1 MLPKSLVFLFACLFF
16 TSHVGF
22 SQTVEKDTLNTS
34 NTEKQLEEV
43 VIFGPEKKQQKSLSS
58 PNSITSIDKNQI
70 QNLRIWEINQLR
82 GISPNFNLAHSGDN
96 RNIASIRGIVTTSY
110 DQAVATYIDGV
121 LQFNL
126 DTYIPQLNDIE
137 SIEIIRG
144 AQGTFYGRNSMGG
157 IINIIT
163 QTPNNKPSL
172 QAGFTMGNLGQKRSS
187 VQYKSALIKNKL
199 FLSASY
205 LLDAKNGFYT
215 NDFTK
220 DAYDKQ
226 TQRLANVQLKYLM
239 KNNWSLQADFK
250 NYTVNNKGAF
260 PLNADM
266 ESAFKKPFELSQNQT
281 TTMNDQTNNLS
292 LILQHKGKKA
302 NITLQSAYQQNYR
315 YYDNTLDADFSPY
328 SIVGIFNNYGKN
340 YNNVKAFTNE
350 LRIQSV
356 DSTSNKLKWSTGM
369 FQYTSNSPTRQ
380 ATVFGKDA
388 GFIGIP
394 DTDFSLIAYNLS
406 KTNGL
411 AGFGHAI
418 YQLSEKFS
426 IQAGMRLDYEQRAL
440 TVRSEYEKQPYPAF
454 PILSDTT
461 GQKNYT
467 AFSPKFG
474 LNYAASDNQFIYFSY
489 SRGFR
494 SGGLTNISSDP
505 SQAPLSAFLPEFA
518 NMFEVGLKGMN
529 QKRTL
534 QYALAA
540 FFNHVT
546 NIQTPFLVLPD
557 AITITKN
564 AGIMRSSG
572 LEWELTAKPL
582 QGFTVQ
588 YNAGLTNATYKTFT
602 AVSNGTQID
611 LNNKKQI
618 FTPSTTQFI
627 SVNYQKKLGKNELWS
642 NVQYLFTGNQYF
654 DFANSIE
661 QKGYGLLHAQIG
673 YKFSKINLSFW
684 ARNITN
690 KQYISYAYDFGAVH
704 LGNPRTFGIRLA
716 YRIL

>member
-1 MLPKSLVFLFACLFF
+1 MLPKSLCLILLGTLFSYA
-16 TSHVGF
+16 GF
-22 SQTVEKDTLNTS
+22 SQINDKDTLNQS
-34 NTEKQLEEV
+34 NKEKQLDEV
-43 VIFGPEKKQQKSLSS
+43 IIFGPEKKQQKLLSS
-58 PNSITSIDKNQI
+58 PNSITTIDKNQM
-70 QNLRIWEINQLR
+70 QNLRIWEINQIR
-82 GISPNFNLAHSGDN
+82 GIAPNFNLAHSGDN

-121 LQFNL
+121 SQFNL

-157 IINIIT
+157 VINIVT
-163 QTPNNKPSL
+163 QAPNNKPSL
-172 QAGFTMGNLGQKRSS
+172 QADLSVGNRGQKRSS
-187 VQYKSALIKNKL
+187 IQFKSALIKNKL
-199 FLSASY
+199 FLRSSF

-220 DAYDKQ
+220 NAYDKQ

-250 NYTVNNKGAF
+250 NYTGNNKGAF
-260 PLNADM
+260 PLNADQ
-266 ESAFKKPFELSQNQT
+266 ETAFKNPFQLSQNQT
-281 TTMNDQTNNLS
+281 TAMNDQTNNLS
-292 LILQHKGKKA
+292 LILQHKGNKA
-302 NITLQSAYQQNYR
+302 NITLQTAYQQNYR
-315 YYDNTLDADFSPY
+315 FYDNTLDADFSPY
-328 SIVGIFNNYGKN
+328 TIIGIFNNYGKS
-340 YNNVKAFTNE
+340 YNNVKALTNE
-350 LRIQSV
+350 LRIQSA
-356 DSTSNKLKWSTGM
+356 DTKNNKLKWSTGL
-369 FQYTSNSPTRQ
+369 FHYTNSSPTKQ

-411 AGFGHAI
+411 AGYGHAT
-418 YQLSEKFS
+418 YQLTERLSM
-426 IQAGMRLDYEQRAL
+426 QAGLRLDYEERLL
-440 TVRSEYEKQPYPAF
+440 TVRSEYEKQPFPAF
-454 PILSDTT
+454 PIVSDTS
-461 GQKNYT
+461 GQKNYV

-474 LNYAASDNQFIYFSY
+474 LNYAASQNQFIYFSY

-518 NMFEVGLKGMN
+518 NMFEIGIKGMN
-529 QKRTL
+529 QRKTL

-540 FFNHVT
+540 FYNHVT
-546 NIQTPFLVLPD
+546 DIQTPFLVLSD

-564 AGIMRSSG
+564 AGIMRSGG

-582 QGFTVQ
+582 KGLTFQ
-588 YNAGLTNATYKTFT
+588 YNAGITNATYKTFT

-618 FTPSTTQFI
+618 FTPSSTQFL
-627 SVNYQKKLGKNELWS
+627 SANYQKKLGKNEWWS
-642 NVQYLFTGNQYF
+642 NVQYMYTGNQYF
-654 DFANSIE
+654 DFANSNE
-661 QKGYGLLHAQIG
+661 QKGYGLVHAQIG
-673 YKFSKINLSFW
+673 YKFSKLNLSVW

-690 KQYISYAYDFGAVH
+690 KKYISYAYDFGAVH
-704 LGNPRTFGIRLA
+704 LGNPRTWGIRLV
-716 YRIL
+716 YSIL

>member
-1 MLPKSLVFLFACLFF
+1 MLPKSLCLIFVGILF
-16 TSHVGF
+16 SHAGF
-22 SQTVEKDTLNTS
+22 SQINDKDTLIQS
-34 NTEKQLEEV
+34 NTEKRLEEV
-43 VIFGPEKKQQKSLSS
+43 IIFGPEKKQQKLLSS
-58 PNSITSIDKNQI
+58 PNSITTIDKNQM
-70 QNLRIWEINQLR
+70 QNLRIWEINQIR
-82 GISPNFNLAHSGDN
+82 GIAPNFNLAHSGDN

-121 LQFNL
+121 PQFNL

-157 IINIIT
+157 VINIIT
-163 QTPNNKPSL
+163 QVPNNKPSL
-172 QAGFTMGNLGQKRSS
+172 LADITVGNRGQKRSS
-187 VQYKSALIKNKL
+187 IQFKSALIKNKL
-199 FLSASY
+199 FLRSSF

-250 NYTVNNKGAF
+250 NYTGNNKGAF
-260 PLNADM
+260 PLNADQ
-266 ESAFKKPFELSQNQT
+266 ESAFKNPFQLSQNQT
-281 TTMNDQTNNLS
+281 TAMNDQTNNLS
-292 LILQHKGKKA
+292 LILQHKGSKA
-302 NITLQSAYQQNYR
+302 NITLQTSYQQNYR
-315 YYDNTLDADFSPY
+315 FYDNTLDADFSPY
-328 SIVGIFNNYGKN
+328 TIIGIFNNYGKS
-340 YNNVKAFTNE
+340 YNNVKALTNE
-350 LRIQSV
+350 LRIQSS
-356 DSTSNKLKWSTGM
+356 DTKNNKLKWSTGL
-369 FQYTSNSPTRQ
+369 FQYTNSSPTKQ

-394 DTDFSLIAYNLS
+394 DTDFSLIAHNLS
-406 KTNGL
+406 KTNGA
-411 AGFGHAI
+411 AGYGHATYPI
-418 YQLSEKFS
+418 TEKLSM
-426 IQAGMRLDYEQRAL
+426 QAGLRLDYEERSL

-454 PILSDTT
+454 PIVSDTT
-461 GQKNYT
+461 GQKNYV

-474 LNYAASDNQFIYFSY
+474 LNYAASTHQLFYFSY

-518 NMFEVGLKGMN
+518 NMFEIGLKGMN
-529 QKRTL
+529 QKKTL

-540 FFNHVT
+540 FYNHVT
-546 NIQTPFLVLPD
+546 DIQTPFLVLPD

-582 QGFTVQ
+582 KGLTFQ
-588 YNAGLTNATYKTFT
+588 YNAGITNATYKTLT

-618 FTPSTTQFI
+618 FTPSTTQFL
-627 SVNYQKKLGKNELWS
+627 SANYQKKLGKNEWWS
-642 NVQYLFTGNQYF
+642 NVQYMYTGNQYF

-661 QKGYGLLHAQIG
+661 QKGYGLVHAQIG
-673 YKFSKINLSFW
+673 YKFSKLNVSVW

-690 KQYISYAYDFGAVH
+690 KKYISYAYDFGAVH
-704 LGNPRTFGIRLA
+704 LGNARTLGIRLA
-716 YRIL
+716 YSIL